1 MTLSEKPIITKHY
14 KYDFLVQS
22 LPNATPYIQE
32 ALDEVSG
39 FVTYSISNRVIENGR
54 PVKGEDGKPKT
65 TDRYIVVSGTDEM
78 DEAKVKTVIDK
89 YIADYP
95 AYAET
100 KQAEYDAQD
109 YARNRQ
115 DVYPTWQEQ
124 MDMQYH
130 DAVDGTTTWQEAVQ
144 AVKDAHPKPE

>member
-54 PVKGEDGKPKT
+54 PVKGEDGKPKI

-100 KQAEYDAQD
+100 KQAEFDALE
-109 YARNRQ
+109 YAREREDKYPSWQ
-115 DVYPTWQEQ
+115 DQ

-144 AVKDAHPKPE
+144 AVKDANPKP